1 MKIPTARASCAGVLL
16 AFVVLTALAAPTTVT
31 AGERLAVQLKWVVQA
46 QFAGYFV
53 AQDLGYYDAAG
64 LDVILKPGGPGINLV
79 DVAQQGGADVIV
91 GWLPEVLA
99 AREKGIKLVN
109 IAQVFSRSGL
119 MLTCR
124 RDAGIATPADFR
136 GKTLGVWFHGNEYPF
151 LQWMARLGY
160 KASAPGADIK
170 VMPQGFDVEPLISG
184 VAACISTMTYNE
196 YWQVLNAGLA
206 PDALALFKYEDQGVA
221 TLEDGL
227 YTLEGNLAD
236 PNMADRLTRFVGA
249 TIKGWKRAIAKQ
261 KEAVEIV
268 LDNDVT
274 GAQTVDH
281 QTFMMREVGELV
293 GADVAEIGYL
303 DPAAFER
310 TVDVLLS
317 ADSTPVIRRRPVGAW
332 THAIWDRLAAQ

>member
-1 MKIPTARASCAGVLL
+1 M
-16 AFVVLTALAAPTTVT
+16 ALAALVIPTRVT
-31 AGERLAVQLKWVVQA
+31 AGDRLAIQLKWVVQA
-46 QFAGYFV
+46 QFAGFFV

-79 DVAQQGGADVIV
+79 DVARQGGADVII

-99 AREKGIKLVN
+99 ARENGAKLVN
-109 IAQVFSRSGL
+109 IAQIFSRSGL

-160 KASAPGADIK
+160 KASGSDADIQ
-170 VMPQGFDVEPLISG
+170 VLSQGFDVEPLISG
-184 VAACISTMTYNE
+184 AAACISTMTYNE
-196 YWQVLNAGLA
+196 YWQILNAGLA
-206 PDALALFKYEDQGVA
+206 PDALTLFKYEDQGVA

-227 YTLEGNLAD
+227 YTLDGNLAD
-236 PNMADRLTRFVGA
+236 PYMADRLTRFVGA
-249 TIKGWKRAIAKQ
+249 TVKGWQRAIANQ

-281 QTFMMREVGELV
+281 QTFMMQEVAKLV
-293 GADVAEIGYL
+293 GADTAKIGYL

-317 ADSTPVIRRRPVGAW
+317 ADSTPVISRRPAGAW
-332 THAIWDRLAAQ
+332 THTIWNRLATE